1 MLIGLSPHHEQFRG
15 EVRDFCGK
23 VAAPALADY
32 DLDQPPSPQ
41 QWAQIL
47 NHVLDKGILDEY
59 PRTEDGSPDDLAFG
73 LLLEELARTHHV
85 LAYHSLQRLHAPLI
99 FREMLSAEQATR
111 YHAAF
116 NDRRASVAGCFS
128 EPEAGS
134 DVRAAK
140 TTARRTPEGDW
151 ILKGRKT
158 WVSGASHAKALIV
171 YARIVNDA
179 SEGSLGDC
187 GLFIVTPECGYSTHP
202 IRMMGLR
209 AHDLCEVQF
218 DDVVLPDI
226 SRLIGNVDGAVLGTI
241 ARARAFQGAIAV
253 GLAQAALDM
262 AIGYARRHNAF
273 GHPIGE
279 YQLVQKLIVEAATG
293 VMTGRLMYVQ
303 ALNSQM
309 AGDGSTARME
319 SSMAKLYCTQTAW
332 RAVSKAMEVFGSLG
346 LTEECGIERLF
357 RDARMLICPDG
368 TSQIQEMVIGRA
380 YTGLSALAR

>member
-1 MLIGLSPHHEQFRG
+1 MVLIGLSPHHEQFRG
-15 EVRDFCGK
+15 EVRDFCDK
-23 VAAPALADY
+23 VAAPVLADY
-32 DLDQPPSPQ
+32 DLDHAPSVQ
-41 QWAQIL
+41 EWVQIL
-47 NHVLDKGILDEY
+47 DRLVGKGILDDY
-59 PRTEDGSPDDLAFG
+59 PRAEDGSPDDLAFG

-85 LAYHSLQRLHAPLI
+85 LAYHSLQRLHAPMI
-99 FREMLSAEQATR
+99 FREMLSPDQAVR
-111 YHAAF
+111 YQAAF
-116 NDRRASVAGCFS
+116 DDRRASVAGCFS

-140 TTARRTPEGDW
+140 TTARRTSDGGW
-151 ILKGRKT
+151 VLNGHKT
-158 WVSGASHAKALIV
+158 WVSGASHAQALIV
-171 YARIVNDA
+171 YARLADD
-179 SEGSLGDC
+179 LGGLSDDY
-187 GLFIVTPECGYSTHP
+187 GLFIVTPESGYVSRP

-209 AHDLCEVQF
+209 AHDLCEVHF
-218 DDVVLPDI
+218 DHVVLPDI

-241 ARARAFQGAIAV
+241 ARARAFQGSIAV

-262 AIGYARRHNAF
+262 AIAYARQHVAF
-273 GHPIGE
+273 GRPVGE

-293 VMTGRLMYVQ
+293 VMTSRLMYVQ

-309 AGDGSTARME
+309 AGDGPISRME

-332 RAVSKAMEVFGSLG
+332 QSVSKAMEVFGSLG

-380 YTGLSALAR
+380 YTGLSALVR

>member
-1 MLIGLSPHHEQFRG
+1 MPMIIGISPDHEQFRA
-15 EVRDFCGK
+15 EVRDFCDK
-23 VAAPALADY
+23 VAGPVLSDY
-32 DLDQPPSPQ
+32 DLDHAPSAQ
-41 QWAQIL
+41 QWERIL
-47 NHVLDKGILDEY
+47 DTLLGKGIVDEY
-59 PRTEDGSPDDLAFG
+59 PRTETGSPDDLAFG
-73 LLLEELARTHHV
+73 LLLEELARTHHA

-99 FREMLSAEQATR
+99 FSEMLSAEQAIHYR
-111 YHAAF
+111 AAF
-116 NDRRASVAGCFS
+116 GNPRASVAGCFS

-140 TTARRTPEGDW
+140 TTARRSPDGW
-151 ILKGRKT
+151 VLNGRKI
-158 WVSGASHAKALIV
+158 WVSGASHAQALIV
-171 YARIVNDA
+171 YARVADHSA
-179 SEGSLGDC
+179 DEY
-187 GLFIVTPECGYSTHP
+187 GLFLVTPADGYRSTP

-218 DDVVLPDI
+218 DDVALPDI
-226 SRLIGNVDGAVLGTI
+226 ARLVGNVDGAVLGTI

-262 AIGYARRHNAF
+262 AIAYARQHPAF
-273 GHPIGE
+273 GRPIGE

-293 VMTGRLMYVQ
+293 VMTSRLMYVQ

-309 AGDGSTARME
+309 RGDGSIPRME

-332 RAVSKAMEVFGSLG
+332 QSVSKAMEVFGSLG

-380 YTGLSALAR
+380 YVGLSALT